1 MKNVFILTREGR
13 DYSTEGLL
21 KAEADIREI
30 FGETDDLNFF
40 MGGYLNDPEN
50 LARLLEENADSGY
63 LLTSMENFGYFHPGG
78 EFGILAELFRKH
90 STENPWEVL
99 VPIIEEG
106 LRRDEQEEE
115 AE

>member
-21 KAEADIREI
+21 KAEADIRKT
-30 FGETDDLNFF
+30 FGETDDLTFF
-40 MGGYLNDPEN
+40 MGADLNDPEN
-50 LARLLEENADSGY
+50 LVRLLEENADSGY
-63 LLTSMENFGYFHPGG
+63 LFTSMENFGYFHPGE

-90 STENPWEVL
+90 STENPWEAL

-106 LRRDEQEEE
+106 LRRDEQDGK